1 VPAATIVIPTRLDS
15 SRFPRKALADAT
27 GRPLVLHVVDQ
38 AARATCADRIIVA
51 APDREILD
59 VVAADDGPATAMETR
74 LDHPNGTSRLAEV
87 ADRLADELADDAII
101 VNVQG
106 DEPEIE
112 PEAIDAVVAA
122 LEADSGA
129 DMATIASPFGP
140 DQDPTDPNIVKVVTD
155 LQGRAIYFS
164 RSPIPFDRDRLG
176 VSHRRHVGLYAYRR
190 AFLPRFAA
198 WPESPLET
206 AERLEQLRVLE
217 NGGTI
222 AVAEFDCQ
230 GTGIDTPEQYEAFVR
245 LRLRLRGSREQE

>member
-1 VPAATIVIPTRLDS
+1 VLAATIVIPTRLDS

-38 AARATCADRIIVA
+38 ARKATCADRVIVA

-59 VVAADDGPATAMETR
+59 VVTADGHEAMETR

-87 ADRLADELADDAII
+87 AERLSSELAEDAII

-112 PEAIDAVVAA
+112 PEAIDAVVEA
-122 LEADSGA
+122 LASDPDA

-140 DQDPTDPNIVKVVTD
+140 DQDPMNPNIVKVVTD
-155 LQGRAIYFS
+155 LRGRALYFS
-164 RSPIPFDRDRLG
+164 RSPIPFDRDATGHLP
-176 VSHRRHVGLYAYRR
+176 RRHVGLYAYRR

-198 WPESPLET
+198 WPESPLERL
-206 AERLEQLRVLE
+206 ERLEQLRVLE

-222 AVAEFDCQ
+222 AVADFDCR
-230 GTGIDTPEQYEAFVR
+230 GTGIDTPEQYDAFVR
-245 LRLRLRGSREQE
+245 LRLRRSREQE

>member
-38 AARATCADRIIVA
+38 ARQATCADRVIVA

-59 VVAADDGPATAMETR
+59 VVTADGHEAMETR

-87 ADRLADELADDAII
+87 AERLSSELAEDAII

-112 PEAIDAVVAA
+112 PEAIDAVVEA
-122 LEADSGA
+122 LASDPDA

-140 DQDPTDPNIVKVVTD
+140 DQDPMNPNIVKVVTD
-155 LQGRAIYFS
+155 LRGRALYFS
-164 RSPIPFDRDRLG
+164 RSPIPFDRDATG
-176 VSHRRHVGLYAYRR
+176 VPCRRHVGLYAYRR
-190 AFLPRFAA
+190 VFLPRFAA

-222 AVAEFDCQ
+222 AVADFDCR
-230 GTGIDTPEQYEAFVR
+230 GTGIDTPEQYEAFVTR
-245 LRLRLRGSREQE
+245 YRG